1 MNFPL
6 KVLKTIQAIGVL
18 LRHDGVKR
26 MNYMRLLKLL
36 YIADR
41 ESLKETGRPITG
53 GPVIAMER
61 GPVLQE
67 VYDLILGQHREMS
80 LWSRFYRK
88 ERYDLLELA
97 EPDVGQLSKYEIGK
111 LQEVAKTYE
120 DDDEW
125 ALVDITHMF
134 PEWIRNDPGK
144 SSKPIPLSNILEA
157 LGQADAIDVISKE
170 AQSLTAFNRL
180 LGSSSVRSL
189 RRAHVL
195 GIQDSTF
202 QIQDAQ

>member
-6 KVLKTIQAIGVL
+6 KVLKTIQAVGVL
-18 LRHDGVKR
+18 LRYDGVKR
-26 MNYMRLLKLL
+26 MNDMRLLKLL

-41 ESLKETGRPITG
+41 ESLKETGRPVTG

-61 GPVLQE
+61 GPVLKE
-67 VYDLILGQHREMS
+67 VYELILGQHREMS

-97 EPDVGQLSKYEIGK
+97 EPDVGQLSKYEIVK
-111 LQEVAKTYE
+111 LQEVAKTYQ

-125 ALVDITHMF
+125 ALVDITHKF
-134 PEWIRNDPGK
+134 PEWNRNAPGK

-157 LGQADAIDVISKE
+157 IGQVDAIDEISKE
-170 AQSLTAFNRL
+170 AQSLAAFDRL
-180 LGSSSVRSL
+180 LGR
-189 RRAHVL
+189 
-195 GIQDSTF
+195 
-202 QIQDAQ
+202 